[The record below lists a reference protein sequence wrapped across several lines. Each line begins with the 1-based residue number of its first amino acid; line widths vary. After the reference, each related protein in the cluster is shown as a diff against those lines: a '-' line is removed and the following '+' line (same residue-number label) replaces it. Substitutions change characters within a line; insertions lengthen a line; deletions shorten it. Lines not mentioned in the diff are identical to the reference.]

1 MLAAAIIGS
10 GRSTPGL
17 FSMRRRMR
25 RLRRFNWRWT
35 LAFTRKPPGVEQTRD
50 VKYLDCSRKPGGFRA
65 SRPQNTSDY
74 AWLRTNQSEA
84 GRMDHPP
91 LVESGMPIGSGVT
104 EAACKVLVKQ
114 RLCGSGM
121 KWKEPGA

>member
-1 MLAAAIIGS
+1 MLEAAIIGS

-17 FSMRRRMR
+17 FSRRRRMR

-74 AWLRTNQSEA
+74 AWLRTKGKGRAPCASMAGARDLPKDLAEALGGLCLEQSPD
-84 GRMDHPP
+84 RSRSLTRTWH
-91 LVESGMPIGSGVT
+91 LLRT
-104 EAACKVLVKQ
+104 
-114 RLCGSGM
+114 
-121 KWKEPGA
+121 